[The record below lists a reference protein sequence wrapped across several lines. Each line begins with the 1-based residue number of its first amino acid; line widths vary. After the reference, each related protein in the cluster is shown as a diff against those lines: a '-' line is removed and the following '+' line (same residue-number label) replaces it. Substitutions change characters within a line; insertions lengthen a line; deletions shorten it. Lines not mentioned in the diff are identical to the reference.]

1 MMKNE
6 LISVIITVYN
16 MERYLRECVDSVMAQ
31 TYQNIEIILVDDG
44 STDASPDI
52 CDEYEKKDN
61 RVHVIH
67 KNNEGA
73 PKARKVGYEFS
84 KGEYLSIIDADDWME
99 PDMIEKLYRT
109 VVEQNVLIVMCGR
122 FEESGS
128 GSKPVTQGIKAGRY
142 SGRQMVEEIFPQ
154 MIVNQEFFE
163 WGIFPSFWDKLFKR
177 ETLLPHIMAV
187 DNRLPM
193 GNDAA
198 GVYPCL
204 LNADSIYILDE
215 CLYHYRQIA
224 GSMVRSVKKDQRTKE
239 GFRLLYHTVN
249 LTLATYSDIYDLR
262 KQWLEYVLF
271 LMVPRAD
278 ALYKDFEKMDFLF
291 PFSGVKKGSRVIL
304 YGMGT
309 YGQRLYQFLSE
320 TKFCNIVTAVDR
332 DYDELSSQG
341 LPVESPEVISR
352 YDYNAIIVTLSF
364 AKARKGVYEY
374 LIEHYPKEKIF
385 LMDEEL
391 IKKESTLK
399 AFGLI
404 VDENEQILK
413 EHTKK

>member
-1 MMKNE
+1 MRNE

-16 MERYLRECVDSVMAQ
+16 TEKYLRECVDSVVTQ

-44 STDASPDI
+44 STDASPGI
-52 CDEYEKKDN
+52 CDEYAGKDS

-67 KNNEGA
+67 KSNEGA
-73 PKARKVGYEFS
+73 PKARKAGYEAS
-84 KGEYLSIIDADDWME
+84 KGEYLSIIDADDWLE
-99 PDMIEKLYRT
+99 SDMIEKLYRT
-109 VVEQNVLIVMCGR
+109 VIEQNVQIAMCGR
-122 FEESGS
+122 FEESGRES
-128 GSKPVTQGIKAGRY
+128 RPVKQGIGAGRY
-142 SGRQMVEEIFPQ
+142 SGSQLSEEIFPR

-177 ETLLPHIMAV
+177 ETLVPHIMDV
-187 DNRLPM
+187 DDRLPM

-198 GVYPCL
+198 GVYPTL
-204 LNADSIYILDE
+204 LHAESIYILDE

-224 GSMVRSVKKDQRTKE
+224 GSMVRRVKKDRQIKE

-249 LTLATYSDIYDLR
+249 LTFARYSDVYDLR

-278 ALYKDFEKMDFLF
+278 ALYEDFEKMDFLF
-291 PFSGVKKGSRVIL
+291 PFSGVKKGSSVIL

-309 YGQRLYQFLSE
+309 YGKRLYQFLSE
-320 TKFCNIVTAVDR
+320 TKFCNVVAAVDR
-332 DYDELSSQG
+332 NYEELRSQG
-341 LPVESPEVISR
+341 FPVESPEAISQ
-352 YDYNAIIVTLSF
+352 YDYNAIVVTLSF
-364 AKARKGVYEY
+364 AKARKAVYEY
-374 LIEHYPKEKIF
+374 LIKHYPKEKIF

-399 AFGLI
+399 AFELI
-404 VDENEQILK
+404 G
-413 EHTKK
+413 

>member
-1 MMKNE
+1 MENA

-16 MERYLRECVDSVMAQ
+16 AERYLRECVDSVVSQ

-44 STDASPDI
+44 SMDASAGI
-52 CDEYEKKDN
+52 CDEYADKDS

-67 KNNEGA
+67 KSNEGA
-73 PKARKVGYEFS
+73 PRARKAGCEFS
-84 KGEYLSIIDADDWME
+84 KGAYLSIIDADDWLE

-109 VVEQNVLIVMCGR
+109 AIGQNVQIAMCGR
-122 FEESGS
+122 FEESGR
-128 GSKPVTQGIKAGRY
+128 GSMPVKQGIGAGRY
-142 SGRQMVEEIFPQ
+142 AGSQLSEEIFPR

-177 ETLLPHIMAV
+177 EMLMPHIMDV
-187 DNRLPM
+187 DDRLPM

-198 GVYPCL
+198 AVYPCL

-224 GSMVRSVKKDQRTKE
+224 GSMVRRVKRDRQNKD

-249 LTLATYSDIYDLR
+249 HTFARYSDRYDLR

-271 LMVPRAD
+271 LMIPRAD
-278 ALYKDFEKMDFLF
+278 ALYEDFEKMDFLF
-291 PFSGVKKGSRVIL
+291 PFSGVKKGSSVIL

-309 YGQRLYQFLSE
+309 YGKRLYQFLSE
-320 TKFCNIVTAVDR
+320 TKFCNVVAVVDR
-332 DYDELSSQG
+332 NYEELSSQG
-341 LPVESPEVISR
+341 LPVESPEAISR
-352 YDYNAIIVTLSF
+352 YEYNAIVVTLSF
-364 AKARKGVYEY
+364 AKARKAVYEY
-374 LIEHYPKEKIF
+374 LIRNYPKEKIF

-399 AFGLI
+399 AFGLM
-404 VDENEQILK
+404 
-413 EHTKK
+413 